1 MPEYS
6 YQCPKCQSTTELT
19 RSVTEVYDNLLCL
32 NCSEELDG
40 KESKIFDKGVGAYYP
55 RGSCKGRMNSKG
67 EF

>member
-6 YQCPKCQSTTELT
+6 YQCPKCQSITKLV
-19 RSVTEVYDNLLCL
+19 RPMAEVYDSLLCL

-55 RGSCKGRMNSKG
+55 GGSCKGRMHSKG